1 MALSRKEEPISF
13 DIEFRNEKEADDF
26 QYFMKN
32 NVERNNLTDRV
43 TDTIV
48 KVITEIYIRNMDERI
63 IQTRILRNSIVSYFY
78 SWKVS
83 TQTVESLE
91 WHRLTEWRH
100 AEEVYKY
107 RRNLWNKWHK
117 KGYIPFSVEMRVR
130 RNEQI

>member
-63 IQTRILRNSIVSYFY
+63 IQTRILRNSIYIIHFSK
-78 SWKVS
+78 KVC
-83 TQTVESLE
+83 Q
-91 WHRLTEWRH
+91 
-100 AEEVYKY
+100 K
-107 RRNLWNKWHK
+107 
-117 KGYIPFSVEMRVR
+117 
-130 RNEQI
+130 